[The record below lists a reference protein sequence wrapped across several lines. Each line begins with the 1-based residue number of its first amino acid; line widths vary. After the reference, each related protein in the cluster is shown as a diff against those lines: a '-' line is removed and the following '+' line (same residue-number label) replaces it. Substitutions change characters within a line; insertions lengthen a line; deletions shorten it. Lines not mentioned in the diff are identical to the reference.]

1 MIPAIVMVNDEVLA
15 KYDTVKADTS
25 SLDVF
30 MFDTGWM
37 KTHPE
42 KAQELSAYNE
52 VIVARAEAAGSEPV
66 ENNLLGYKYDSA
78 LGLLIGNLIPRGTG
92 LLGFILAALLGAIV
106 SSLAAVLN
114 ASSTIFT
121 MDIYSEHINKKATQ
135 FQLVTVGRVCVAIF
149 VIIGCVVS
157 PLLANPKF
165 GGIFKYIQEFQGYA
179 SPGIL
184 AVFVF
189 GLINRTSKGFV
200 GVVGLVLNP
209 ILYGI
214 IAFGF
219 KSIAFLDRMAIC
231 FFVVLTV
238 MTVLG
243 LMFKNDKPVEFESDT
258 DMDLSTSKGAR
269 LWGIIVVVLTLVLYG
284 IFR

>member
-1 MIPAIVMVNDEVLA
+1 MIPGIIAFNLYSDKMADIAANDPAIVMVNDEVLA

-135 FQLVTVGRVCVAIF
+135 FQLVTVGRVLC
-149 VIIGCVVS
+149 CH
-157 PLLANPKF
+157 LCDYRL
-165 GGIFKYIQEFQGYA
+165 
-179 SPGIL
+179 
-184 AVFVF
+184 
-189 GLINRTSKGFV
+189 RGFSAAGQSEV
-200 GVVGLVLNP
+200 RRYL
-209 ILYGI
+209 
-214 IAFGF
+214 
-219 KSIAFLDRMAIC
+219 
-231 FFVVLTV
+231 
-238 MTVLG
+238 
-243 LMFKNDKPVEFESDT
+243 
-258 DMDLSTSKGAR
+258 
-269 LWGIIVVVLTLVLYG
+269 
-284 IFR
+284 

>member
-1 MIPAIVMVNDEVLA
+1 M
-15 KYDTVKADTS
+15 
-25 SLDVF
+25 
-30 MFDTGWM
+30 
-37 KTHPE
+37 
-42 KAQELSAYNE
+42 
-52 VIVARAEAAGSEPV
+52 
-66 ENNLLGYKYDSA
+66 
-78 LGLLIGNLIPRGTG
+78 
-92 LLGFILAALLGAIV
+92 
-106 SSLAAVLN
+106 
-114 ASSTIFT
+114 
-121 MDIYSEHINKKATQ
+121 
-135 FQLVTVGRVCVAIF
+135 
-149 VIIGCVVS
+149 IIGCVVS

-243 LMFKNDKPVEFESDT
+243 LMFKK
-258 DMDLSTSKGAR
+258 R
-269 LWGIIVVVLTLVLYG
+269 
-284 IFR
+284 